1 MLPLILPKNPQIN
14 IDLFFILCIFS
25 TPAYA
30 GGHTLIAASHHP
42 GGKTIATLIIP
53 PPKYS
58 QALLPIVLTD
68 VSPTCF
74 FEHGLNQ
81 GFGITGSQ

>member
-1 MLPLILPKNPQIN
+1 MY
-14 IDLFFILCIFS
+14 IFH
-25 TPAYA
+25 PGLR
-30 GGHTLIAASHHP
+30 GGHTLIAACHHP
-42 GGKTIATLIIP
+42 EGKTITTLIIP

-58 QALLPIVLTD
+58 QALLHIVLTD